1 MEERILAQMPE
12 LFLAIVVPA
21 AACALLAPAPL
32 VAILAL
38 AVATAWAFTL
48 VPLALGCL
56 IVVAM
61 KGAQVPSSP
70 RSARASRC
78 SAR

>member
-1 MEERILAQMPE
+1 MEDRILAQMPQ
-12 LFLAIVVPA
+12 LFLAVIVPA
-21 AACALLAPAPL
+21 AVCALLAPAPL

-38 AVATAWAFTL
+38 AVATAWAFSL
-48 VPLALGCL
+48 VPLVLSCL

-61 KGAQVPSSP
+61 KGAQAPWSP